1 MIISAIGLSSKLQL
15 AAILASTLMLVVTF
29 ELVRQRRLMERYS
42 LLWLAAS
49 FVVLM
54 LAVFTD
60 LLSWFSSLFGIQ
72 TPSNALFAV
81 AIGFAILMLLH
92 FSVTISRLH
101 DQNKVVAQKLA
112 AAEERLRRVER
123 ERSQLVDGDNASN

>member
-1 MIISAIGLSSKLQL
+1 MIA
-15 AAILASTLMLVVTF
+15 AAIDLSPRLQAAAIIVTATMLLIVF

-49 FVVLM
+49 FAVLL

-60 LLSWFSSLFGIQ
+60 LLSWFSSLLGIQ

-92 FSVTISRLH
+92 FSVTVSRLH
-101 DQNKVVAQKLA
+101 DQNKITAQKLA
-112 AAEERLRRVER
+112 ATEERLRRLER
-123 ERSQLVDGDNASN
+123 ERSG